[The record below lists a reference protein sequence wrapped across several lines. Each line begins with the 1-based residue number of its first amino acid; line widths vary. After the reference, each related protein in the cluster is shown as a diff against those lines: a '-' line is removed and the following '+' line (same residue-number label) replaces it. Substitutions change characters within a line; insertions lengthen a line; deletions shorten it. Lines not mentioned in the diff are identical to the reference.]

1 MSRNDPNT
9 RPFSTQL
16 PQLQWIRHST
26 NSVWPR
32 MGNVV
37 CMDERPKKNGIFKGG
52 REKGIFKGGICAD
65 ERKKEVDPTSEKMKQ
80 NVRDMRKALQ
90 DALIMQTS
98 DKTDPLMPR
107 HNYSRD
113 NTAEQADLM
122 GITADVEN
130 FRSERSTFQHREQV
144 EQGQF
149 REAKKYSR
157 KVQQPEGID
166 NVPIFRGDDSGQSG
180 SKVGVIRES
189 PRTKK
194 IAKIKRKKE
203 RDVYVGI

>member
-1 MSRNDPNT
+1 MKDPK
-9 RPFSTQL
+9 
-16 PQLQWIRHST
+16 
-26 NSVWPR
+26 R
-32 MGNVV
+32 MGYS
-37 CMDERPKKNGIFKGG
+37 RGG
-52 REKGIFKGGICAD
+52 RGKGVFKGGICAD

-80 NVRDMRKALQ
+80 SVRDMRKALQ

-98 DKTDPLMPR
+98 DKRDPLMPQ

-149 REAKKYSR
+149 REGKKYSR
-157 KVQQPEGID
+157 KVHQPEGID
-166 NVPIFRGDDSGQSG
+166 NVPIFLGNDSGQGG
-180 SKVGVIRES
+180 SEIRVIRES